1 MSGTSN
7 NTSERPTLDPEV
19 KKALDALDLDPTRPL
34 IISDADEVLLQFVAG
49 LELYLDRQGLWLD
62 LKSFALSGNIKEK
75 STNKPIPAAKTP
87 DLLADFFVSEAGR
100 LVAVEHAA
108 DALKTLSGRAQIIV
122 LTNVPFAQRDAR
134 AESLARQGMDYPVI
148 ANKGLKGA
156 AVHYLAQRTNGPIF
170 FLDDIPHNIR
180 SVAEAHRPSR
190 RLHFIADKRLA
201 KLLPPSEHSHFHSS
215 HWPDAQT
222 FIEEELSASGF

>member
-1 MSGTSN
+1 MSDA
-7 NTSERPTLDPEV
+7 PTKEMDRSALDPEV
-19 KKALDALDLDPTRPL
+19 EKALKALDLDPARPL

-62 LKSFALSGNIKEK
+62 LQSFALSGNIKEK
-75 STNKPIPAAKTP
+75 VTNKPVPIERTP
-87 DLLADFFVSEAGR
+87 DLLADFFVSEAGK
-100 LVAVEHAA
+100 LEAVEHAA
-108 DALKTLSGRAQIIV
+108 SALKTLSGRAQIII
-122 LTNVPFAQRDAR
+122 LTNIPFAQRDAR

-156 AVHYLAQRTNGPIF
+156 AVHYLAKQTSGPTF
-170 FLDDIPHNIR
+170 FLDDLPHNIR
-180 SVAEAHRPSR
+180 SVAEAHEPSR

-222 FIEEELSASGF
+222 FIEEELSTSGF